1 MSYAHRCARRPV
13 CRSGTGA
20 CALVPVCVVRAWPH
34 AFACQRVDVCV
45 CGVHP
50 RRTLRGADSGVR
62 IVVLLTVY
70 CRVVGRQTC
79 MLCVIL
85 SNTTCTCS
93 GDCGALSNHA
103 TATRRDAPTRTPRTH
118 LLRLALHLFGCVHS
132 CHLVRLHCCS
142 LGSLEKRITRSRV
155 VTSKRRSETSWHQAI
170 TTTTSSQTR
179 ISKDPRT

>member
-1 MSYAHRCARRPV
+1 LSYAHRCARRPV

-85 SNTTCTCS
+85 RVHVVVIVGPSQIMQLPR
-93 GDCGALSNHA
+93 AVMHPRA
-103 TATRRDAPTRTPRTH
+103 PHAPTY
-118 LLRLALHLFGCVHS
+118 CV
-132 CHLVRLHCCS
+132 
-142 LGSLEKRITRSRV
+142 
-155 VTSKRRSETSWHQAI
+155 
-170 TTTTSSQTR
+170 
-179 ISKDPRT
+179 